1 MAVVLILAT
10 GSKTEQRIPVGE
22 GQIVRVG
29 RTSSSDYAF
38 PDDTYLSGVH
48 FEIACNKGE
57 CAVRDLG
64 SSNGTFVNG
73 ERIEQAPVK
82 NGDQISA
89 GELMFLVQ
97 FSSVEQQLATP
108 VPVATPAGTPVVS
121 PSGTA

>member
-1 MAVVLILAT
+1 MAAPRKRTRRPNSKGVSCVRINLVDFTAFDTPPRFRSNIMAVVLILAT

-73 ERIEQAPVK
+73 ERIEQAP
-82 NGDQISA
+82 
-89 GELMFLVQ
+89 
-97 FSSVEQQLATP
+97 
-108 VPVATPAGTPVVS
+108 
-121 PSGTA
+121 